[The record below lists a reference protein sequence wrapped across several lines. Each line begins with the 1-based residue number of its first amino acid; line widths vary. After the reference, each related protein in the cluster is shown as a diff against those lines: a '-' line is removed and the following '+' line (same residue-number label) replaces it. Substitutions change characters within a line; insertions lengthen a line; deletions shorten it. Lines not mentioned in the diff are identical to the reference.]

1 MYIWPVLVVW
11 DAAAPDG
18 YRKEFQGW
26 WTNLS
31 RNLERRY
38 DIAIDMKLL
47 QLWGNS
53 PLVIEEIDKSRAS
66 LTLKTEPR
74 LETVRRVAS
83 PEFRE
88 FADGLRSLNS
98 WFLMTSDIPPT
109 MIKICRRS
117 IDRPE
122 EYCKVISELSRNVKN
137 RLLFEYKVPALSEKG
152 ASWTTKKF
160 AERNGVAFD
169 SNWAPSYSKNIDD
182 SLSTFR
188 SFLSEISNKVAD
200 SFRDV
205 GPRNSSNLGATQQV
219 VQVSSTV
226 VPVTTTQSPTRSAT
240 EWNKTTSPASD
251 SPDVRPTREVNL
263 SKSEPGDARA
273 AVNSVDLPLVQR
285 RSAEPSDQTGREW
298 SPTSEKMI
306 EPSQPVSATIAPAPE
321 QLMPSAEDSKDARE
335 EKEPMGIVKKVGNY
349 FWPKGDAEESPID
362 SSVSDPVPS
371 EGNSSDAELPTAF
384 KTHEGD
390 VVRRAKNGQLIV
402 DTPST
407 INNREWWSPKWF
419 KVPVVGPSRDL
430 ELEYGGVST
439 LRLMAASV
447 RGTRHQFYGEPNQ
460 DAFAIGKNDKYVV
473 IVVCDG
479 VGSAAHSAYGSKY
492 ISFSVARSLAKS
504 LETVIPGDLDAIRSC
519 ITTAVQKASDGV
531 QTWSDGALFAP
542 DLPSSEVSLDELYS
556 TLMVGVIEI
565 EASTPEGR
573 RVVLANVGDSPRY
586 TFVDESWTLRTAAT
600 KEGDVLE
607 HKTEA
612 LPNEIGVPVTLE
624 WHDFVMNPREQ
635 LLLMTDG
642 IGTSLSSGK
651 TPLGRWLG
659 SRLATPI
666 LAKDF
671 LATAQMEEWVDTIVF
686 DRQGE
691 DDDRTLVVLYDFD
704 HAFSEKPLTPE
715 PEIKSVE
722 EVKSSTTEASDESK
736 SELSVEETPQ
746 TVVSPPVA
754 PPPTVEA

>member
-1 MYIWPVLVVW
+1 LDLIEKRFDVTVEAKVLQVGSRSPLIAEDLYNSPRSFVLNTEFRL
-11 DAAAPDG
+11 DPILNTSS
-18 YRKEFQGW
+18 REFQELL
-26 WTNLS
+26 NEIKSLS
-31 RNLERRY
+31 QWLR
-38 DIAIDMKLL
+38 I
-47 QLWGNS
+47 GS
-53 PLVIEEIDKSRAS
+53 
-66 LTLKTEPR
+66 
-74 LETVRRVAS
+74 VA
-83 PEFRE
+83 
-88 FADGLRSLNS
+88 
-98 WFLMTSDIPPT
+98 PT
-109 MIKICRRS
+109 IIKIFCRG

-122 EYCKVISELSRNVKN
+122 RFGEVVGDLSRAIPKAQLFDFQVQTSGYRSDYWFSKQIVKRCRIQNVIKQPWFVTN
-137 RLLFEYKVPALSEKG
+137 DKDGERLFEDFLRAVVGDISDELK
-152 ASWTTKKF
+152 
-160 AERNGVAFD
+160 
-169 SNWAPSYSKNIDD
+169 
-182 SLSTFR
+182 SL
-188 SFLSEISNKVAD
+188 
-200 SFRDV
+200 
-205 GPRNSSNLGATQQV
+205 GPRNSSNLGATPQAAP
-219 VQVSSTV
+219 VSSTV
-226 VPVTTTQSPTRSAT
+226 VPVTTTEGPTRRVMD
-240 EWNKTTSPASD
+240 WNNGTTSQAKEL
-251 SPDVRPTREVNL
+251 DVRPTREVNL
-263 SKSEPGDARA
+263 SKPEPGDAPA
-273 AVNSVDLPLVQR
+273 AVNYVDPPLVQAP
-285 RSAEPSDQTGREW
+285 SAEPSAQSGRAW
-298 SPTSEKMI
+298 SPTSEKTI
-306 EPSQPVSATIAPAPE
+306 EPNQTAPATMTPAAE
-321 QLMPSAEDSKDARE
+321 QLLPDAEESTGPSE
-335 EKEPMGIVKKVGNY
+335 EKDPMGKMEKLKALIP
-349 FWPKGDAEESPID
+349 FWPKGDAEESPIEISVD
-362 SSVSDPVPS
+362 GPLQTEGSSI
-371 EGNSSDAELPTAF
+371 EAELPIVLVAPQ
-384 KTHEGD
+384 GD

-460 DAFAIGKNDKYVV
+460 DAFAVGKNDKYVV

-504 LETVIPGDLDAIRSC
+504 LETVVQGDLDAIRSC

-573 RVVLANVGDSPRY
+573 RVVLANVGDSPCY

-607 HKTEA
+607 HKTDA
-612 LPNEIGVPVTLE
+612 LPNEIGVPVILE

-642 IGTSLSSGK
+642 IGTSLASGQ

-659 SRLATPI
+659 SRLSTPI

-671 LATAQMEEWVDTIVF
+671 LTAAQIEEWVDTATF

-704 HAFSEKPLTPE
+704 HAFSEKPLAPE
-715 PEIKSVE
+715 QEINSVE
-722 EVKSSTTEASDESK
+722 EVDSSSTETSDESK
-736 SELSVEETPQ
+736 SELLVEETPQ
-746 TVVSPPVA
+746 TVVTPPVA

>member
-1 MYIWPVLVVW
+1 
-11 DAAAPDG
+11 
-18 YRKEFQGW
+18 
-26 WTNLS
+26 
-31 RNLERRY
+31 
-38 DIAIDMKLL
+38 L
-47 QLWGNS
+47 QTEGS
-53 PLVIEEIDKSRAS
+53 SIE
-66 LTLKTEPR
+66 
-74 LETVRRVAS
+74 
-83 PEFRE
+83 
-88 FADGLRSLNS
+88 
-98 WFLMTSDIPPT
+98 
-109 MIKICRRS
+109 
-117 IDRPE
+117 
-122 EYCKVISELSRNVKN
+122 
-137 RLLFEYKVPALSEKG
+137 
-152 ASWTTKKF
+152 
-160 AERNGVAFD
+160 
-169 SNWAPSYSKNIDD
+169 
-182 SLSTFR
+182 
-188 SFLSEISNKVAD
+188 
-200 SFRDV
+200 
-205 GPRNSSNLGATQQV
+205 
-219 VQVSSTV
+219 
-226 VPVTTTQSPTRSAT
+226 
-240 EWNKTTSPASD
+240 
-251 SPDVRPTREVNL
+251 
-263 SKSEPGDARA
+263 
-273 AVNSVDLPLVQR
+273 
-285 RSAEPSDQTGREW
+285 
-298 SPTSEKMI
+298 
-306 EPSQPVSATIAPAPE
+306 
-321 QLMPSAEDSKDARE
+321 
-335 EKEPMGIVKKVGNY
+335 
-349 FWPKGDAEESPID
+349 
-362 SSVSDPVPS
+362 
-371 EGNSSDAELPTAF
+371 AELPIVLVAPQ
-384 KTHEGD
+384 GD

-460 DAFAIGKNDKYVV
+460 DAFAVGKNDKYVV

-504 LETVIPGDLDAIRSC
+504 LETVVQGDLDAIRSC

-573 RVVLANVGDSPRY
+573 RVVLANVGDSPCY

-607 HKTEA
+607 HKTDA
-612 LPNEIGVPVTLE
+612 LPNEIGVPVILE

-642 IGTSLSSGK
+642 IGTSLASGQ

-659 SRLATPI
+659 SRLSTPI

-671 LATAQMEEWVDTIVF
+671 LTAAQIEEWVDTATF

-704 HAFSEKPLTPE
+704 HAFSEKPLAPE
-715 PEIKSVE
+715 QEINSVE
-722 EVKSSTTEASDESK
+722 EVDSSSTETSDESK
-736 SELSVEETPQ
+736 SELLVEETPQ
-746 TVVSPPVA
+746 TVVTPPVA

>member
-1 MYIWPVLVVW
+1 MYIWPVLLIW
-11 DAAAPDG
+11 DSVLPYNYEKAFQHWWQTSSDLIEKRFDVTVAA
-18 YRKEFQGW
+18 KV
-26 WTNLS
+26 
-31 RNLERRY
+31 
-38 DIAIDMKLL
+38 L
-47 QLWGNS
+47 QVGRNS
-53 PLVIEEIDKSRAS
+53 PLIAEDLYNPRHSFS
-66 LTLKTEPR
+66 LNT
-74 LETVRRVAS
+74 
-83 PEFRE
+83 EFRLDPVLNTSSRE
-88 FADGLRSLNS
+88 FQELLNEIKSLSQWLRIGSVA
-98 WFLMTSDIPPT
+98 PT
-109 MIKICRRS
+109 VIRIFSRG

-122 EYCKVISELSRNVKN
+122 QFGNIVWDLSRAIPQGQFFDFQVQTSGYRSDQLFSRQIVKKCRLQNVIKQPW
-137 RLLFEYKVPALSEKG
+137 FVP
-152 ASWTTKKF
+152 
-160 AERNGVAFD
+160 
-169 SNWAPSYSKNIDD
+169 IDKD
-182 SLSTFR
+182 GEQL
-188 SFLSEISNKVAD
+188 
-200 SFRDV
+200 FRDFLQAV
-205 GPRNSSNLGATQQV
+205 VGDISDELKNLGPRNSSNPGATPQV
-219 VQVSSTV
+219 APVSSTV
-226 VPVTTTQSPTRSAT
+226 VPVTTTEGPTRRAMD
-240 EWNKTTSPASD
+240 WNNKTTSQTNGS
-251 SPDVRPTREVNL
+251 SDVRPTREVNL
-263 SKSEPGDARA
+263 QKSDSSDSPATVA
-273 AVNSVDLPLVQR
+273 SVDLSLAQTP
-285 RSAEPSDQTGREW
+285 SAEPTDQTGRAW

-306 EPSQPVSATIAPAPE
+306 EPSQTTPATITPTAEKLLPDVEEPTG
-321 QLMPSAEDSKDARE
+321 PSEVKDE
-335 EKEPMGIVKKVGNY
+335 MSLYKKIKGKIL
-349 FWPKGDAEESPID
+349 PKGDAEESPKD
-362 SSVSDPVPS
+362 SSVSDSVTS
-371 EGNSSDAELPTAF
+371 EGDSVEAELPTAF
-384 KTHEGD
+384 KTYEGD

-479 VGSAAHSAYGSKY
+479 VGSKAHSAYGSKY

-504 LETVIPGDLDAIRSC
+504 LETVVPGDLDVIRSC

-542 DLPSSEVSLDELYS
+542 DLPSSEVPIHELSS

-573 RVVLANVGDSPRY
+573 MVVLANVGDSPCY

-600 KEGDVLE
+600 KEGDVLD
-607 HKTEA
+607 HQTPA
-612 LPNEIGVPVTLE
+612 LPNEIGVPVILE

-642 IGTSLSSGK
+642 IGTSLASGQ

-659 SRLATPI
+659 SRLSTPI

-671 LATAQMEEWVDTIVF
+671 LTAAQIEEWVDTATF

-715 PEIKSVE
+715 SEIKSVE
-722 EVKSSTTEASDESK
+722 EVDSSTTETSDESK
-736 SELSVEETPQ
+736 SELSVEETSNSVVAPP
-746 TVVSPPVA
+746 VVSPRND
-754 PPPTVEA
+754 

>member
-11 DAAAPDG
+11 DTAAPDG
-18 YRKEFQGW
+18 YRKEFQSW

-31 RNLERRY
+31 RDLERRY
-38 DIAIDMKLL
+38 GIAIEMKLL
-47 QLWGNS
+47 QLRGNS
-53 PLVIEEIDKSRAS
+53 PLLMEEIYNSSAS
-66 LTLKTEPR
+66 FILDSNRR
-74 LETVRRVAS
+74 LDPVLRVS
-83 PEFRE
+83 SVEFRE
-88 FADGLRSLNS
+88 FADHLRSLNS
-98 WFLMTSDIPPT
+98 WFLMTSDVPPA
-109 MIKICRRS
+109 MIKICGRS
-117 IDRPE
+117 IDRSE
-122 EYCKVISELSRNVKN
+122 EYCKIISESSRNVKN
-137 RLLFEYKVPALSEKG
+137 QLLFEYKIPTVSEDR
-152 ASWTTKKF
+152 AFWTTDKVAK
-160 AERNGVAFD
+160 RNGVDFEF
-169 SNWAPSYSKNIDD
+169 NWAPIYNNNVDD
-182 SLSTFR
+182 SLSTFS
-188 SFLSEISNKVAD
+188 SFLSAISTKLV
-200 SFRDV
+200 SSLKGL
-205 GPRNSSNLGATQQV
+205 GPRNSSNPGATPQV
-219 VQVSSTV
+219 APVSSTV
-226 VPVTTTQSPTRSAT
+226 VPVTTTEGPTRRAMD
-240 EWNKTTSPASD
+240 WNNKTTSQASD
-251 SPDVRPTREVNL
+251 SPDVRPTREVKL
-263 SKSEPGDARA
+263 SRSEPGDAPA
-273 AVNSVDLPLVQR
+273 AVNYVDPPLVQ
-285 RSAEPSDQTGREW
+285 AQPTEPSDQTVQALR
-298 SPTSEKMI
+298 PTSEK
-306 EPSQPVSATIAPAPE
+306 TIAPNQAAPVTITLGAE
-321 QLMPSAEDSKDARE
+321 QLLPDVEVSKGTGE
-335 EKEPMGIVKKVGNY
+335 EKDEMG
-349 FWPKGDAEESPID
+349 FWKSWFHRPKGDVEELPKDLSVDSPL
-362 SSVSDPVPS
+362 PS
-371 EGNSSDAELPTAF
+371 EDTSIEAELPIVLVAPQ
-384 KTHEGD
+384 GD

-479 VGSAAHSAYGSKY
+479 VGSKAHSAYGSKY

-504 LETVIPGDLDAIRSC
+504 LETVVPGDLDVIRSC

-542 DLPSSEVSLDELYS
+542 DLPSSEVPIHELSS

-565 EASTPEGR
+565 EASIPEGR
-573 RVVLANVGDSPRY
+573 MVVLANVGDSPCY

-607 HKTEA
+607 HKTDA
-612 LPNEIGVPVTLE
+612 LPNEIGVPVILE

-642 IGTSLSSGK
+642 IGTSLASGQ

-659 SRLATPI
+659 SRLSTPI

-671 LATAQMEEWVDTIVF
+671 LTAAQIEEWVDTTCF

-722 EVKSSTTEASDESK
+722 EVESSTTEMSDESK

-746 TVVSPPVA
+746 TEVSPPVA